1 MQMSRHDKPVRCLL
15 FYFAV
20 HVVDWR
26 LSIRNCFQ
34 LPACKNTLTAHLK
47 GDPAECRKCPKT
59 VVCCWFEGI
68 VAKRSCGDRLRQHCL
83 TSLLLSCCLLCVFTR
98 MKRLPRWRRKLLPLI
113 SQKMPKSCG
122 MKLRHV
128 NMMRFEQY
136 DLIFVFVCI

>member
-47 GDPAECRKCPKT
+47 GALGDHLLIQLNVESVLKQWF
-59 VVCCWFEGI
+59 VVGLKE
-68 VAKRSCGDRLRQHCL
+68 S
-83 TSLLLSCCLLCVFTR
+83 
-98 MKRLPRWRRKLLPLI
+98 
-113 SQKMPKSCG
+113 
-122 MKLRHV
+122 
-128 NMMRFEQY
+128 
-136 DLIFVFVCI
+136 